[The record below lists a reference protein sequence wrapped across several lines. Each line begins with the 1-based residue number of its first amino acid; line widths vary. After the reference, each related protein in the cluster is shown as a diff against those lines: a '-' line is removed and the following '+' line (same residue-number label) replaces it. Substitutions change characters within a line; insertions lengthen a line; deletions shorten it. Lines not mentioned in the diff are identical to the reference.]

1 MVAGMNVSEEMDIL
15 SQPPSAP
22 NLLSKHSIFRATNLT
37 VKFARDDRASPI
49 DGLNLSINKSEI
61 TCILGASGC
70 GKTTLL
76 KTLGGFILGEP
87 QGGVLF
93 NNRYLNGPIADIVM
107 IFQENNLY
115 PWLTVRANV
124 KFGLKFKKNLK
135 DKDQRVKHFLDV
147 VGLTEAASR
156 FPHQLSGGMK
166 QRVAI
171 ARALVSDPSVVLL
184 DEPFSALD
192 VSLRRRMQD
201 LMLQLWRD
209 TSKTMVMVTHNIEEA
224 IRVGHRVIV
233 LGDVPARVLIDTST
247 ADATYDDRYS
257 ANFLELQK
265 HIETIIY

>member
-1 MVAGMNVSEEMDIL
+1 MIKTELTKPIL
-15 SQPPSAP
+15 QDGATIIQVVNPPAVRP
-22 NLLSKHSIFRATNLT
+22 IFQTENLT
-37 VKFARDDRASPI
+37 VKFSGDDRSSPI
-49 DGLNLSINKSEI
+49 AGLNLSINESEI

-76 KTLGGFILGEP
+76 KTLGGFIVGSP
-87 QGGVLF
+87 VGGVLF
-93 NNRYLNGPIADIVM
+93 KGHYLNGPIPDIVM

-124 KFGLKFKKNLK
+124 RFGVKFKKNLN
-135 DKDQRVKHFLDV
+135 DKEKRISHFLDI
-147 VGLTEAASR
+147 VGLTEAAFR

-233 LGDVPARVLIDTST
+233 LGDLPAKVLIDTDT
-247 ADATYDDRYS
+247 ADKAYNDRYS
-257 ANFLELQK
+257 PEFLKLQK
-265 HIETIIY
+265 EIETIIY